1 MSREPDRYNISGGQ
15 EFLTRFLEKLGL
27 VVESEIR
34 IGPYRVDCYLP
45 ELKTV
50 VEFDGPWM
58 HHSVLQKNRRDEG
71 LKVFGVK
78 EIIHVKGTSKG
89 ELGELARRLGHE
101 GD

>member
-27 VVESEIR
+27 IVESEVK

-50 VEFDGPWM
+50 VEYDGPHM
-58 HHSVLQKNRRDEG
+58 HHSVLQHQRRDEG
-71 LKVFGVK
+71 LKAFKVK
-78 EIIHVKGTSKG
+78 KVIHVKGTSKS
-89 ELGELARRLGHE
+89 ELDKLARILGARE
-101 GD
+101 